1 MRAVLRDL
9 SSAFDRRRSGF
20 LAPAFLNI
28 EKMTEQ
34 QPTKSSLERTLDL
47 TVSAAQLK
55 SDTETILRK
64 RAKTAKV
71 HGFRQGKV
79 PMTMVRQMYGA
90 QAYMDAMNN
99 LLNKAYEE
107 AVQAAQLKVA
117 GAPTIEPKGEIK
129 DDVDPQFTATV
140 EVFPEVEV
148 PDLSEVELK
157 RFTCEV
163 TDAEVEKTIEIMRK
177 QRATFEE
184 EADGVAAAEKRVTI
198 DFVGKLDGEPFEGG
212 SAKDFAFVIGAG
224 QMLPDFEK
232 AVDGMKTGEKKT
244 FEMTFPADYVQH
256 LAGKT
261 VEFEVELKKVE
272 IAKLPEVDAAF
283 AEKLGITEGV
293 EKMREEIA
301 NNLKREVKARIT
313 QQTKD
318 GVMNALNAAAKFDL
332 PKALVADE
340 QKAMADAF
348 VQNMTARGMQKPE
361 KPLPVELFKDGA
373 ERRIRLGLLIDA
385 LVQKENLAPTEEEV
399 DAHIA
404 ELAASYENPEEVK
417 EWFKSDRYR
426 MSDARAFVL
435 ENKVTEWALSKG
447 KTTEE
452 KVEFDKLMGAN

>member
-1 MRAVLRDL
+1 
-9 SSAFDRRRSGF
+9 
-20 LAPAFLNI
+20 
-28 EKMTEQ
+28 MTEKET
-34 QPTKSSLERTLDL
+34 TKSSLERTLDL
-47 TVSAAQLK
+47 TISAEQLK
-55 SDTETILRK
+55 ADTDAILKR
-64 RAKTAKV
+64 RAKTAKA
-71 HGFRQGKV
+71 HGFRPGKV
-79 PMTMVRQMYGA
+79 PMKMVREMYGA
-90 QAYMDAMNN
+90 QAYMDAMNQ
-99 LLNKAYEE
+99 LIGHAYEKAVEE
-107 AVQAAQLKVA
+107 AGLKVA
-117 GAPTIEPKGEIK
+117 GAPEITPKGEITEGA
-129 DDVDPQFTATV
+129 DPQFTAKF

-148 PDLSEVELK
+148 PDLKDVEMK
-157 RFTCEV
+157 RFVCDV
-163 TDAEVEKTIEIMRK
+163 TDTEVEKTLEIMRK
-177 QRATFEE
+177 QRATYEE
-184 EADGVAAAEKRVTI
+184 EAEGVAAEEKRVTI
-198 DFVGKLDGEPFEGG
+198 NFVGKLDGTPFEGG
-212 SAKDFAFVIGAG
+212 TANNFAFVIGAG

-232 AVDGMKTGEKKT
+232 GVMGMKTGEKKT

-272 IAKLPEVDAAF
+272 NAKLPEVDAAF

-417 EWFKSDRYR
+417 QWFKSDRYR